1 LPISIVASTLIF
13 LEQLSMKYVKGIAQS
28 YGRASVMLVQH
39 SGVQI
44 LMKEPFIYHRLNLI
58 IVDACKNII
67 ISYFLKKPN
76 KFNLYDILECKK
88 HV

>member
-1 LPISIVASTLIF
+1 LPISIVASILIF

-28 YGRASVMLVQH
+28 YGRASVVLVQH

-44 LMKEPFIYHRLNLI
+44 LMKEPFMYHRLNLI

-67 ISYFLKKPN
+67 SYFLKKHN